1 MVIEVADNLKWESP
15 TIFYSQDQDIILWQS
30 FKSHGFIQPRFV
42 KIPEFAS
49 DQQLLK
55 ILLNVKHKRVS
66 ATLNII
72 LFVHQWHI
80 TEKFIQ
86 SIISNFSHIIY
97 IFRIFCT
104 YPLVL
109 GCNWTHSQLGLFN
122 PQYANPWNNTLLSC
136 QYVRHLAS

>member
-42 KIPEFAS
+42 KIPEFPS

-97 IFRIFCT
+97 IFRIF
-104 YPLVL
+104 LE
-109 GCNWTHSQLGLFN
+109 
-122 PQYANPWNNTLLSC
+122 LSLSDWSAIV
-136 QYVRHLAS
+136 QTWAAWKFQEFSTTQILREINFGHFEVP